1 MKYCDENGTVGLTLE
16 PLAKRGKKG
25 VRLTVA
31 NDYADGKNVYCARFF
46 DRFYRE
52 DKSRNID
59 TGGYGIGLSIAE
71 SICAQQHGDIR
82 AAWHDGRISF
92 ICDLF

>member
-1 MKYCDENGTVGLTLE
+1 M
-16 PLAKRGKKG
+16 
-25 VRLTVA
+25 VA
-31 NDYADGKNVYCARFF
+31 NDYAAGKDVDCARFF

-52 DKSRNID
+52 DKSHNID

-71 SICAQQHGDIR
+71 SICTQQNGSIR

-92 ICDLF
+92 ICELF